1 MEKTMF
7 DVAQVLSTLSQNVSF
22 DKNDTSILIS
32 GDYSVPESGVVG
44 LLSFAAK
51 AFGKGDLLA
60 GAIRAGDGNWSGSYN
75 IQLRNVGSLI
85 EKAYPLLR
93 DKHLIDRSEA
103 KEDANFN
110 GQIQNLTE
118 ELDKANAKQVTS
130 AVTLYEA
137 DQGALPVVA
146 AETNTNAAYNQVVQ
160 LLITNKYLKKE
171 ADEDYSAKAK
181 NKVFVYDKDEG
192 VVSVADKE

>member
-1 MEKTMF
+1 MPKSKKNKKRSNQKGF
-7 DVAQVLSTLSQNVSF
+7 TLAEMLV
-22 DKNDTSILIS
+22 TLIII
-32 GDYSVPESGVVG
+32 GV
-44 LLSFAAK
+44 
-51 AFGKGDLLA
+51 LA
-60 GAIRAGDGNWSGSYN
+60 GVMIVAVPQIVN
-75 IQLRNVGSLI
+75 
-85 EKAYPLLR
+85 
-93 DKHLIDRSEA
+93 RSRT
-103 KEDANFN
+103 
-110 GQIQNLTE
+110 QV
-118 ELDKANAKQVTS
+118 DKANAKQVTS

-181 NKVFVYDKDEG
+181 DKVFVYDKVEG

>member
-1 MEKTMF
+1 MPKSKKNKKRSNQKGF
-7 DVAQVLSTLSQNVSF
+7 TLAEMLV
-22 DKNDTSILIS
+22 TLIII
-32 GDYSVPESGVVG
+32 GV
-44 LLSFAAK
+44 
-51 AFGKGDLLA
+51 LA
-60 GAIRAGDGNWSGSYN
+60 GVMIVAVPQIVN
-75 IQLRNVGSLI
+75 
-85 EKAYPLLR
+85 
-93 DKHLIDRSEA
+93 RSRT
-103 KEDANFN
+103 
-110 GQIQNLTE
+110 QV
-118 ELDKANAKQVTS
+118 DKANAKQVTS

-181 NKVFVYDKDEG
+181 DKVFVYDKDEG

>member
-1 MEKTMF
+1 MPKSKKNKKRSNQKGFTLAEML
-7 DVAQVLSTLSQNVSF
+7 VVL
-22 DKNDTSILIS
+22 IIM
-32 GDYSVPESGVVG
+32 GVV
-44 LLSFAAK
+44 
-51 AFGKGDLLA
+51 A
-60 GAIRAGDGNWSGSYN
+60 GVMIVAVPQIGN
-75 IQLRNVGSLI
+75 
-85 EKAYPLLR
+85 
-93 DKHLIDRSEA
+93 RSRT
-103 KEDANFN
+103 
-110 GQIQNLTE
+110 QV
-118 ELDKANAKQVTS
+118 DKANAKQVTS

-181 NKVFVYDKDEG
+181 DKVFVYDKDEG

>member
-60 GAIRAGDGNWSGSYN
+60 GAIRAGDGSWSGSYN

-118 ELDKANAKQVTS
+118 ELDKANAKISKLVRD
-130 AVTLYEA
+130 LEEA
-137 DQGALPVVA
+137 RESKSNLE
-146 AETNTNAAYNQVVQ
+146 AELNHVNGI
-160 LLITNKYLKKE
+160 LREEMEELK
-171 ADEDYSAKAK
+171 
-181 NKVFVYDKDEG
+181 
-192 VVSVADKE
+192 